1 MIMATQWS
9 LEKELCSLAR
19 TRSAGEALRRLG
31 IVDGSPGD
39 AQLEEVEGWTCVG
52 ESYTYRFRVLLPQA
66 RDELLLKAIVAFSMS
81 RSLTELANEWLRR
94 RRLLEGEGV
103 QTSQLY
109 YAGRALFV
117 EKFVPFRLS
126 DQLKCQ
132 SEVPARLFD
141 QVIGFAAILDRHRFC
156 PISPFHGLRTDGRD
170 VFVTDFGQD
179 LGPPGIASKRN
190 GRLLREA
197 VQWLE
202 RESGQRIDRSRAK
215 ALYAF
220 NAGDKYGEGTRWT

>member
-1 MIMATQWS
+1 MATQWS

-31 IVDGSPGD
+31 IVDGSCCD

-52 ESYTYRFRVLLPQA
+52 ESYTYRFRVLLPQTTH
-66 RDELLLKAIVAFSMS
+66 DLLLKAIIAFSTS
-81 RSLTELANEWLRR
+81 RSLTELANEWLLRR
-94 RRLLEGEGV
+94 QLLEGDGIL
-103 QTSQLY
+103 TSQLY

-126 DQLKCQ
+126 DHLKCH
-132 SEVPARLFD
+132 SEVPASLFD
-141 QVIGFAAILDRHRFC
+141 QVIGFAAILERHGFC

-179 LGPPGIASKRN
+179 LGPPGVTSKRN

-202 RESGQRIDRSRAK
+202 RESRRRIDRSRAK

-220 NAGDKYGEGTRWT
+220 NASDKYGEDTRWT

>member
-1 MIMATQWS
+1 MATQWS

-31 IVDGSPGD
+31 IVDDSCCD

-52 ESYTYRFRVLLPQA
+52 ESYTYRFRVLLPQTTH
-66 RDELLLKAIVAFSMS
+66 DLLLKAIIAFSTS

-94 RRLLEGEGV
+94 RQLLEGDGIL
-103 QTSQLY
+103 TSQLY

-117 EKFVPFRLS
+117 EKFLPFRLS
-126 DQLKCQ
+126 DHLKCH
-132 SEVPARLFD
+132 SEVPASLFD
-141 QVIGFAAILDRHRFC
+141 QVIGFAAILERHGFC

-179 LGPPGIASKRN
+179 LGPPGVTSKRN

-202 RESGQRIDRSRAK
+202 RESRRRIDRSRAK

-220 NAGDKYGEGTRWT
+220 NASDKYGEDTRWT